1 MYNNVTCIRNCMHFN
16 KHAISWT
23 NCSSVNIDETTV
35 FFFSTEKQINLFL
48 ENNVKMYRG
57 ENFLEKISEKV
68 YQNHS

>member
-1 MYNNVTCIRNCMHFN
+1 MYNNVTCIRKCTLINMQFHGSTAVEWILMKC
-16 KHAISWT
+16 
-23 NCSSVNIDETTV
+23 V

-57 ENFLEKISEKV
+57 ENILEKISEKV